1 MNLNLLFA
9 EYISVH
15 PNGFFSMLNGGI
27 NALAAQPANEKG
39 QQPVFNGHL
48 LVRIES
54 RPEESGNHVLKLR
67 LQDPQNELL
76 VPEVSV
82 NFQTPPQASL
92 PVNLALAI
100 PIPLKKGNYAF
111 IAEVDGK
118 KLAHW
123 PLSIV
128 EQQQPA
134 KPGVSAPPA
143 TPTPNPW
150 GNPAGFG
157 GKLPQA

>member
-1 MNLNLLFA
+1 MNLSLLFA

-15 PNGFFSMLNGGI
+15 PNGFFSLLNGGI
-27 NALAAQPANEKG
+27 NALAAQPVNDKG
-39 QQPVFNGHL
+39 QQPNFNGHL

-54 RPEESGNHVLKLR
+54 RPEEGGKHALKLR
-67 LQDPQNELL
+67 LQDQQNALL
-76 VPEVSV
+76 VPEITV
-82 NFQTPPQASL
+82 NFETPAQPAL

-123 PLSIV
+123 PLAIV
-128 EQQQPA
+128 EQQQKPA
-134 KPGVSAPPA
+134 GPAA

-157 GKLPQA
+157 SKLPQA